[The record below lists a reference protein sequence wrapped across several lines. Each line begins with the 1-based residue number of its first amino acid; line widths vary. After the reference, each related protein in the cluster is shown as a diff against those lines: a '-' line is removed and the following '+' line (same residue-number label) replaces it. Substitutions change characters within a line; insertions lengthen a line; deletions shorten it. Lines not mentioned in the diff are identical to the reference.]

1 MMCGSADASG
11 GRLPSAARVQWL
23 RRRAATARPTATRQT
38 ELLPRLPGAS
48 APRIAMLWKIRAQVR
63 IIEGL
68 IFNEGPMFS
77 VKFRSQTFTVFV
89 STLAAIAIGAA
100 IVLSAGAPLAAE
112 AKPAAKPEIVPSD
125 PARDLALKQFLQK
138 RYRIPNINE
147 IEFGPLE
154 KTPFPGLYG
163 RMVKVTNGKQSAT
176 VSLFTDREETKAIIG
191 GRYID
196 LKTDPWERV
205 DMSPVHL
212 GDRPE
217 IGPSNAPVTV
227 IEFADFECPF
237 CARAFGQA
245 ETLVNSTYKGKLR
258 LIYKYYPLNAHPW
271 ARTAALGA
279 ECARAQ
285 NPAAFWDF
293 ARYFYSDQGNITA
306 ANVKEKID
314 AEAKKLGLDAPSLN
328 ACMAGKAAAARV
340 AQDQS
345 DGQAVHVSS
354 TPTFF
359 INGVPVVGLLDSQ
372 AFDYVI
378 NSALKGSTK
387 SASR

>member
-1 MMCGSADASG
+1 M
-11 GRLPSAARVQWL
+11 L
-23 RRRAATARPTATRQT
+23 R
-38 ELLPRLPGAS
+38 
-48 APRIAMLWKIRAQVR
+48 
-63 IIEGL
+63 
-68 IFNEGPMFS
+68 
-77 VKFRSQTFTVFV
+77 VKFRSQMYAFV
-89 STLAAIAIGAA
+89 VPTLAAIVALAA
-100 IVLSAGAPLAAE
+100 IAVSAGAPHAAE
-112 AKPAAKPEIVPSD
+112 AKPAVKPEIVPSD
-125 PARDLALKQFLQK
+125 PARDLALRQFLQK
-138 RYRIPNINE
+138 RYRIPNISE
-147 IEFGPLE
+147 IQLGPLE
-154 KTPFPGLYG
+154 KTPLPGIYG
-163 RMVKVTNGKQSAT
+163 RVVKVTNGNRSAE

-191 GRYID
+191 TYMD

-212 GDRPE
+212 NDRPAV
-217 IGPSNAPVTV
+217 GPSNAPVTV

-237 CARAFGQA
+237 CARAFGQS

-279 ECARAQ
+279 ECARMQ

-293 ARYFYSDQGNITA
+293 ARYFYSDQGNITP

-314 AEAKKLGLDAPSLN
+314 AEAKKLSLDTPSLN

-345 DGQAVHVSS
+345 DGEAVHVSS

-359 INGVPVVGLLDSQ
+359 VNGVPVVGLPDSQ
-372 AFDYVI
+372 VFDYVI
-378 NSALKGSTK
+378 NSALKGGAR
-387 SASR
+387 SAAR

>member
-1 MMCGSADASG
+1 MPAA
-11 GRLPSAARVQWL
+11 AARM
-23 RRRAATARPTATRQT
+23 R
-38 ELLPRLPGAS
+38 
-48 APRIAMLWKIRAQVR
+48 WKIRAQVR
-63 IIEGL
+63 IIERYMCGL
-68 IFNEGPMFS
+68 
-77 VKFRSQTFTVFV
+77 KFRSPINAVFV
-89 STLAAIAIGAA
+89 STFVALAICGAVVLCIGA
-100 IVLSAGAPLAAE
+100 PFAAQPD
-112 AKPAAKPEIVPSD
+112 PAAKPEIVPSD

-147 IEFGPLE
+147 IELGPLQ
-154 KTPFPGLYG
+154 KTPLPGIYG
-163 RMVKVTNGKQSAT
+163 RIVKVTNGKRSAV

-191 GRYID
+191 TYLD

-212 GDRPE
+212 NDRPT

-227 IEFADFECPF
+227 VEFADFECPY
-237 CARAFGQA
+237 CSRAFGQS
-245 ETLVNSTYKGKLR
+245 ETMVNSTYKGKLR

-279 ECARAQ
+279 ECARMQ

-293 ARYFYSDQGNITA
+293 ARYFYSDQGNINPS
-306 ANVKEKID
+306 NVKQKID
-314 AEAKKLGLDAPSLN
+314 EEAKKLSLDTPSLN
-328 ACMAGKAAAARV
+328 ACMDGKDAAARI

-345 DGQAVHVSS
+345 DGTAVHVSS

-359 INGVPVVGLLDSQ
+359 INGVPVVGLPDSQ
-372 AFDYVI
+372 VFDYVI
-378 NSALKGSTK
+378 NSALKSSTS